1 MYKKYFKRVFDFT
14 FASFVLIILSPI
26 LFLNIIVLSMANKWK
41 PFFFQ
46 KRPGYKARI
55 FTLVKFRTMTDE
67 TDEHEHLLPNHLR
80 LTSTGNFLRKTS
92 LDELPQLINIIKGDI
107 SLVGPRPLRIEYLP
121 LYSKEQ
127 KRRHDVKPGI
137 TGWAQ
142 INGRN
147 AISWEDKFKLDV
159 WYVDNLSF
167 ILDIKILFKTFVKV
181 IKRSDINRSD
191 QIIIEPFKGAKLNG
205 Q

>member
-1 MYKKYFKRVFDFT
+1 MYKYFKRIFDIIV
-14 FASFVLIILSPI
+14 SLLLIVLLSPI
-26 LFLNIIVLSMANKWK
+26 LIMLVVVLFIVNKGK
-41 PFFFQ
+41 PFFLQ
-46 KRPGYKARI
+46 SRPGAKETI
-55 FTLVKFRTMTDE
+55 FKVIKFKTMNDKK
-67 TDEHEHLLPNHLR
+67 DKDGNLFPSHLR
-80 LTSTGNFLRKTS
+80 VTKFGRFLRITS
-92 LDELPQLINIIKGDI
+92 LDELPQLINMIKGDI

-121 LYSKEQ
+121 LYNEEQ

-205 Q
+205 